1 MFHGS
6 EQKRPDPDH
15 TVNRGGSCCLLWIGV
30 FLQVNTPRPI
40 LCAAA
45 PAWIG
50 PEAGGDHAMTEA
62 PRPNRAGL
70 LAETTAIQAVA
81 FALAA
86 AALIR
91 AAQRHAGHSP
101 SS

>member
-1 MFHGS
+1 LRCG
-6 EQKRPDPDH
+6 
-15 TVNRGGSCCLLWIGV
+15 
-30 FLQVNTPRPI
+30 
-40 LCAAA
+40 
-45 PAWIG
+45 
-50 PEAGGDHAMTEA
+50 
-62 PRPNRAGL
+62 AGL